1 MFTHVHICLPLIT
14 RACLLMFTHAYTCL
28 AMFTPKTYVYHSL
41 PGLPMFTIVYSQLF
55 TYVYTSL
62 LVFTYVKLC

>member
-1 MFTHVHICLPLIT
+1 
-14 RACLLMFTHAYTCL
+14 MFTHAYTCL

-62 LVFTYVKLC
+62 LVFTYVNLC